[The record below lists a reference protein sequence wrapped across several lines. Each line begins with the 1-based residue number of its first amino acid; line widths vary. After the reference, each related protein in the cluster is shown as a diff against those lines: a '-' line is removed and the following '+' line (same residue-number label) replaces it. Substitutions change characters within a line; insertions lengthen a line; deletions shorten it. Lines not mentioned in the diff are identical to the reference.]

1 MLKFDLFYLVK
12 IYQLEKIQLNMDK
25 VKVVIKLYQFV

>member
-1 MLKFDLFYLVK
+1 MLKLDLFYLVK
-12 IYQLEKIQLNMDK
+12 IYQLKKIQLNMDK